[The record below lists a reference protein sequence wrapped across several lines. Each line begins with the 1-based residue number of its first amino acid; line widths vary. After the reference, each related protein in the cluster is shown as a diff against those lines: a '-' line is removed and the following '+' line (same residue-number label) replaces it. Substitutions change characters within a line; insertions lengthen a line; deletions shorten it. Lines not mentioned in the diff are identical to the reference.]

1 MGVSGQE
8 VNVEQFKHL
17 HTPLKNKN
25 ESINL
30 TLAMIGTV
38 PWPLTLQQA
47 VQLSEHTLLFIF
59 LDVIADDVIPFK
71 WIV

>member
-8 VNVEQFKHL
+8 VTVEQFKHL
-17 HTPLKNKN
+17 NTPLKNKN
-25 ESINL
+25 EFINL
-30 TLAMIGTV
+30 TLTMSGTV
-38 PWPLTLQQA
+38 PQPLTLQQA

-71 WIV
+71 